1 MLAIRANDN
10 ATVDVLEGSFPL
22 GDRNTMRI
30 IIADNIIKN
39 YINEIG
45 TNTCIPAKNLYSYGD
60 FSCEDDIGHISYSVK
75 IGDEVMIAKGFGT
88 NINPCLYCKG
98 EDLDINMKPD
108 INQVDT
114 YNNIKYKFSCTVCAT
129 ENTDAHLVLKGVGI
143 LDVPADGEWHELVKE
158 FTPTEDFNLNIN
170 TLGVGTIYIDN
181 VMLFKSADEIYEN
194 IADDLEFEVEIK
206 NPIQDTVISDVIN
219 FSKADETEP
228 YVTLYVPPITVVD
241 YASNIMCKLR
251 ISVLS
256 DPTTKYLGD
265 THYNKVK
272 QCIYY
277 SDPFILTGYVVPI
290 ESDRYE
296 LVAGSI

>member
-1 MLAIRANDN
+1 MLAIRANEN
-10 ATVDVLEGSFPL
+10 ATIDVLEGSFPL
-22 GDRNTMRI
+22 GDRNTLRVYI
-30 IIADNIIKN
+30 NDDVIKQ
-39 YINEIG
+39 YINEVG

-60 FSCEDDIGHISYSVK
+60 FSCENDIEHLSYSTK
-75 IGDEVMIAKGFGT
+75 IGNEIMIVKGFGT
-88 NINPCLYCKG
+88 NINPCLCCKG

-108 INQVDT
+108 VNQVDT
-114 YNNIKYKFSCTVCAT
+114 YNNIQYKFSCTICAT
-129 ENTDAHLVLKGVGI
+129 EGTDAHLVLKGANI
-143 LDVPADGEWHELVKE
+143 LTVPADGEWHELVCE

-170 TLGVGTIYIDN
+170 TLGKGQLYIDN
-181 VMLFKSADEIYEN
+181 VMLFKLADEIYEN
-194 IADDLEFEVEIK
+194 IANDLEFEVEVK
-206 NPIQDTVISDVIN
+206 NPCQDTIISEIIN
-219 FSKADETEP
+219 FSDAKEKEP

-241 YASNIMCKLR
+241 YANNIMCKLR
-251 ISVLS
+251 INVLS

-272 QCIYY
+272 QCVYY